1 MIRAETDPARRIVV
15 DSNFIVR
22 LLTRRSDSRYSAL
35 WREWEGERI
44 TVTAPSLLAYEV
56 TNAFWQLEQ
65 SREFSTATVVE
76 LVERMNELELE
87 LITFN
92 QTHLRALEIAR
103 RFPERKA
110 YDSHF
115 LALADLLKCELW
127 TTDSRMRNRVGRQFP
142 WVRLVDE

>member
-1 MIRAETDPARRIVV
+1 MRAETEPAQRLVV

-22 LLTRRSDSRYSAL
+22 LLSRGSNSRYGFL
-35 WREWEGERI
+35 WREWETDGI
-44 TVTAPSLLAYEV
+44 AVIAPALLAYEV

-65 SREFSTATVVE
+65 SGELSTAKVVDS
-76 LVERMNELELE
+76 VNSMNELELE
-87 LITFN
+87 LISLD
-92 QTHLRALEIAR
+92 QTHVRALEIVR

-127 TTDSRMRNRVGRQFP
+127 TTDAKMRNRVGRQFP